1 LRSDAVRNE
10 ASEAIVNRRFSNR
23 VILFIG
29 LDAFVV
35 GLIFGLLLRSGTDS
49 RPAIEIEKL
58 KVENTKPTVIGAA
71 LTEELSSLKTQINE
85 RDQEIENLRNKIQ
98 DLGREKGEVKRLEKE
113 LVRQQQRHVDRQQEL
128 EQARKR
134 STFLE
139 NKLRW
144 YRVTRET
151 PLLRNPYEKAEI
163 LMHFSAGHKVST
175 VDVVDGKWLKVH
187 YSRLGNPPGYIRVE
201 DAVLIS
207 MFESGDGS

>member
-1 LRSDAVRNE
+1 MNK
-10 ASEAIVNRRFSNR
+10 RFSNL
-23 VILFIG
+23 VTLFIG
-29 LDAFVV
+29 LAFVV

-58 KVENTKPTVIGAA
+58 KVQITRLIARKAA
-71 LTEELSSLKTQINE
+71 LTEEISSLKTHINE
-85 RDQEIENLRNKIQ
+85 RDQEIEILRNRIQ
-98 DLGREKGEVKRLEKE
+98 DSGSAKGEVEQLEKE
-113 LVRQQQRHVDRQQEL
+113 IDRQWQMHVDRQQEL

-163 LMHFSAGHKVST
+163 LMHFSAGHKVRIA
-175 VDVVDGKWLKVH
+175 DVVDRKWLKVH
-187 YSRLGNPPGYIRVE
+187 YFRLGNPPGYIRVE

-207 MFESGDGS
+207 MLESGDGS